1 MVETA
6 SAVAGKERFLPPSH
20 KATAGQA
27 TSLGMTQ
34 TEAMYE
40 NTEFTLSRDCEAIQI
55 PSGHKTTIPAGTQG
69 VITQSLG
76 GSYTIATYQGLARI
90 AENDL
95 DALGLQKPQAQETPK
110 SACTDGEVSEEEV
123 WNQLRQCYDPEIPVN
138 IVDLGLVY
146 DCRLIKKED
155 GETRVEVKM
164 TLTAPGCGMGPA
176 IAQDAQSKIL
186 SIDGIDEADVQLVW
200 DPPWNQSMISEA
212 GRMKL
217 GMI

>member
-1 MVETA
+1 
-6 SAVAGKERFLPPSH
+6 
-20 KATAGQA
+20 
-27 TSLGMTQ
+27 
-34 TEAMYE
+34 MYE
-40 NTEFTLSRDCEAIQI
+40 NTEFTLNRDCEAIQI
-55 PSGHKTTIPAGTQG
+55 PSGQKTTIPAGTQG

-76 GSYTIATYQGLARI
+76 GSYTIATYQGLTRV
-90 AENDL
+90 AEKDL
-95 DALGLQKPQAQETPK
+95 DALGLEKPQPQETQP
-110 SACTDGEVSEEEV
+110 SARTDGEVSEEDV

-146 DCRLIKKED
+146 DCRLLKKED
-155 GETRVEVKM
+155 GGTRVEVKM

-176 IAQDAQSKIL
+176 IAHDAQSKIL

-200 DPPWNQSMISEA
+200 DPPWNQNMISEA